1 MAGSERRG
9 VVPDGR
15 LRIKLPR
22 RRRAAH
28 PPTPAVGSTPS
39 SPIVSLRANRAIPSL
54 HWVIT
59 NESVSAAG
67 SGGAVIG
74 VPPAERLL
82 LDIIDTVREPLLVLD
97 SAFRVTHTNRAF
109 FQTFHVVPEDTIG
122 EVLFALGDG
131 QWDIEPLREL
141 LRDRLAAESEL
152 YDVEVDHVFPGI
164 GRKIMLLNARL
175 VTHGPSKSRVILLAI
190 EDVTERR
197 LTERRLAAQRR
208 ELQRSNAALNEF
220 AFVASHDLQEPLRK
234 ILSFGERL
242 GTSAGPLL
250 EGNARQYL
258 DRMLSAAA
266 RMRILI
272 SDLLAYSQ
280 VATSAEPFGATDLAA
295 IARDVVADL
304 ETSIS
309 EAGGRVEVG
318 ELPVIEADALQ
329 MRRLLQN
336 LLGNALKFR
345 RKDSPPVVR
354 LGASSSGDGNCTI
367 TVSDNGIG
375 FKEEHGEKIFRMF
388 ERLHARAQYDGSG
401 MGLAICRKIVER
413 HGGSIAA
420 TSTTGQGATFIV
432 NLPVTQAAAEYVP

>member
-1 MAGSERRG
+1 MGRSDLNLPPSRHLAHPRTGRG
-9 VVPDGR
+9 TRPTTPNVR
-15 LRIKLPR
+15 LR
-22 RRRAAH
+22 AY
-28 PPTPAVGSTPS
+28 
-39 SPIVSLRANRAIPSL
+39 RANPRLHRMMRDDNVSRAS
-54 HWVIT
+54 
-59 NESVSAAG
+59 
-67 SGGAVIG
+67 SGGTASRVTS
-74 VPPAERLL
+74 AERFL

-97 SAFRVTHTNRAF
+97 SEFRVTQANRAF

-122 EVLFALGDG
+122 ELLFALGDG

-175 VTHGPSKSRVILLAI
+175 VAHGPSASRVILLAI

-234 ILSFGERL
+234 ILAFGERL

-258 DRMLSAAA
+258 ERMLNAAA
-266 RMRILI
+266 RMRALI

-280 VATSAEPFGATDLAA
+280 VATSSEPFAATDLAM
-295 IARDVVADL
+295 IAREVVADL
-304 ETSIS
+304 ETSI
-309 EAGGRVEVG
+309 ADVGGRVEVG

-354 LGASSSGDGNCTI
+354 LGAS
-367 TVSDNGIG
+367 
-375 FKEEHGEKIFRMF
+375 
-388 ERLHARAQYDGSG
+388 
-401 MGLAICRKIVER
+401 
-413 HGGSIAA
+413 
-420 TSTTGQGATFIV
+420 
-432 NLPVTQAAAEYVP
+432 

>member
-1 MAGSERRG
+1 MVQSRARCRF
-9 VVPDGR
+9 
-15 LRIKLPR
+15 RIKLPR
-22 RRRAAH
+22 RRRAAN
-28 PPTPAVGSTPS
+28 PLDPSPGSRS
-39 SPIVSLRANRAIPSL
+39 STSIVSLRAIRANPSL
-54 HWVIT
+54 HCMMTSKV
-59 NESVSAAG
+59 VPAAG
-67 SGGAVIG
+67 AGGAAIG

-97 SAFRVTHTNRAF
+97 SDFRVTHTNRAF
-109 FQTFHVVPEDTIG
+109 YQTFRVDRENTIG

-131 QWDIEPLREL
+131 QWDIAPLREL

-152 YDVEVDHVFPGI
+152 YDVEVEHVFPGI

-175 VTHGPSKSRVILLAI
+175 VTHESSVSRVVLLAI

-197 LTERRLAAQRR
+197 LAERRLAAQRR

-258 DRMLSAAA
+258 ERMLNAAA
-266 RMRILI
+266 RMRALI

-280 VATSAEPFGATDLAA
+280 LATSSEPFAATDLAA
-295 IARDVVADL
+295 IAREVVADL
-304 ETSIS
+304 ETSI
-309 EAGGRVEVG
+309 ADVGGRVEVG

-354 LGASSSGDGNCTI
+354 LGASTSGDGICTI

-375 FKEEHGEKIFRMF
+375 FKKEHGEKIFRMF

-401 MGLAICRKIVER
+401 MGLAVCRKIVER

-432 NLPVTQAAAEYVP
+432 TLPVTQGAAEYVP